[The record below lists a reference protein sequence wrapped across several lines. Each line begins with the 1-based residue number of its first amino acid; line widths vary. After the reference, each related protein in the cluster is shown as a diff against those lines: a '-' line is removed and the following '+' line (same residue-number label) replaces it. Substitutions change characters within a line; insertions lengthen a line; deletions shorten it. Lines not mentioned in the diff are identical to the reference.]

1 MAYNQLKELINF
13 HPSLHYTHEHSTES
27 TDFLDLTIYKGPQ
40 FQNTKYLDT
49 KTFQKAQNL
58 YQYLHFES
66 CHQRNI
72 HKAIIIGEC
81 VRYARSNTS
90 KENYNRMV
98 RLFET
103 RLHAR
108 GYPPS
113 FTKKTL
119 ALVPYDDRQKF
130 LQQTKPEKNITRPP
144 LFKCIAPPQFHQ
156 LKQIILE
163 NYHLVQKYVNHPRFI
178 ALRNRT
184 LRQELVRAKLNPT
197 DDQITD
203 LAISFASPNSNH
215 MTAGNLPQLH
225 FRERFVK
232 KCNHPRCSTCQHL
245 QCQPIFTSTKTK
257 ISYPIRHHFTCKS
270 KILLHA
276 PSVRNNMLE

>member
-1 MAYNQLKELINF
+1 MSTRQKVQI
-13 HPSLHYTHEHSTES
+13 SWISQYTKALNSKT
-27 TDFLDLTIYKGPQ
+27 
-40 FQNTKYLDT
+40 QNIWIPK
-49 KTFQKAQNL
+49 

-66 CHQRNI
+66 CHQRSI

-119 ALVPYDDRQKF
+119 ALVPYDNRQKF

-163 NYHLVQKYVNHPRFI
+163 NYPLVQKYVNHPRFI

-184 LRQELVRAKLNPT
+184 LHQELVRAKINPT

-215 MTAGNLPQLH
+215 ITAGNLPQLH
-225 FRERFVK
+225 IEKGLLRNATIQDAQLVNI
-232 KCNHPRCSTCQHL
+232 CSVNQLSHPQKLR
-245 QCQPIFTSTKTK
+245 
-257 ISYPIRHHFTCKS
+257 YPIQLGIT
-270 KILLHA
+270 LHA
-276 PSVRNNMLE
+276 NQKNNMLE